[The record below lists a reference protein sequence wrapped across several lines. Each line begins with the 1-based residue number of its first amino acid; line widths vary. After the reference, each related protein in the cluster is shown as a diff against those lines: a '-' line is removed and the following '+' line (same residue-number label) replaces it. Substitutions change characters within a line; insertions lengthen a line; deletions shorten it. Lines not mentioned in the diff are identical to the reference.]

1 MGEWVVKGNLAWCH
15 RGVLGEQ
22 TWRCIVGCNESF
34 PGIDVCVCL
43 CVRSLRTRYVTSCV
57 DLQKSRAVFGRAS
70 FKCGSHK
77 CGYSTSAKTYVRVR

>member
-1 MGEWVVKGNLAWCH
+1 MVLEHGMAWCH
-15 RGVLGEQ
+15 RGGLGEQ

-57 DLQKSRAVFGRAS
+57 DLQKSRALVGRAS
-70 FKCGSHK
+70 FKCGYHK
-77 CGYSTSAKTYVRVR
+77 CGYSPSGKTYVPVR